1 MNTMKYYGLELIEQL
16 CTEFGPSGCCDN
28 VREAIVAQIADVIDA
43 YYVDRTGTVIAKVC
57 GGGAGYNAD
66 KPRRVLLCTGMDEV
80 GMIVN
85 RVHEKGHLNFSLV
98 GDIDPRVLGGKSL
111 LIGDGQ
117 RMIKGIVASKA
128 IHMQSA
134 EERRKLTP
142 VNKMHIDIG
151 AESAEEA
158 EKYAQ
163 VGSMVTFC
171 APFERFGAEKAFM
184 SGKAL
189 ESRLGCAALI
199 ELVRMLKS
207 GAVKLPYDLYLAF
220 ADCTQIAFCPAR
232 VAAAAIKP
240 DLAVIVEAREA
251 LDYPGIAESTRL
263 CALGEGAAIAF
274 VDGSAIFDAQKTAAL
289 RACAATQG
297 IAVQSVCGN
306 PKAQLAGAVQAGA
319 LGVKTVSVGYP
330 IRNLHAPVQV
340 AKISDYYAVRDL
352 LFSYVKEIKE

>member
-1 MNTMKYYGLELIEQL
+1 MKYYGLELIEQL
-16 CTEFGPSGCCDN
+16 CAEFGPSGCCDN
-28 VREAIVAQIADVIDA
+28 VREAIVTQIADVIDA
-43 YYVDRTGTVIAKVC
+43 YYVDRTGTVIVKVC
-57 GGGAGYNAD
+57 GGGQGYNAD

-80 GMIVN
+80 GLIIN
-85 RVHEKGHLNFSLV
+85 RVHEKGHLNFGLV
-98 GDIDPRVLGGKSL
+98 GDIDPRCLGGKSL

-117 RMIKGIVASKA
+117 RMIKGVVASKA

-142 VNKMHIDIG
+142 VGKMHIDIG

-158 EKYAQ
+158 KRYVD
-163 VGSMVTFC
+163 VGSMVTFST
-171 APFERFGAEKAFM
+171 PFERFGEDKAFM

-199 ELVRMLKS
+199 ELLRMLKS
-207 GAVKLPYDLYLAF
+207 GMVRLPYDLYVAF
-220 ADCTQIAFCPAR
+220 VDCSQTSFCPAR

-263 CALGEGAAIAF
+263 CALGDGAAVAF
-274 VDGSAIFDAQKTAAL
+274 ADGCAIYDKDKTANL
-289 RACAATQG
+289 RKCAADNC
-297 IAVQSVCGN
+297 IAVQSVCGT
-306 PKAQLAGAVQAGA
+306 PRAQLGGSVQAGA
-319 LGVKTVSVGYP
+319 RGVKTVSVGYP
-330 IRNLHAPVQV
+330 VRNLHAPIQV

-352 LFSYVKEIKE
+352 LFAYVKEI